1 MDCYRLSVHV
11 DDYQLPPN
19 DQLTPGQQTLG
30 PGAVLLELVK
40 IDLPEE
46 PVHPVPEPRGNSD
59 PHLEANSLRG
69 PPVACRPQG
78 YSF

>member
-1 MDCYRLSVHV
+1 MDCHRLAIDV

-19 DQLTPGQQTLG
+19 DPLIPAGQTL
-30 PGAVLLELVK
+30 ASAAALLELVF
-40 IDLPEE
+40 DLPEE

-59 PHLEANSLRG
+59 PHLEANSLRA
-69 PPVACRPQG
+69 PPLAWGQG